1 MDFFW
6 CLWCLL
12 LYHAVALRH
21 VEDAWDQLDQKVND
35 STTTA
40 FQFSIINNPSLP
52 LNFLAL
58 PKLVQIYAHTKNR
71 VRPGEKFSFLAA
83 LGAYDLHVTV
93 QDGQNDWY
101 QASETTWGLTKEGIA
116 LSINIATGAGITGS
130 LAITAATAVT
140 ASLTAV
146 AAAPLTITLAAT
158 ATFWGVAVFST
169 MACSFLSEVSVDFL
183 REQLEEVEGQSDGI
197 EQLRSELN
205 HRRLNLVDLTH
216 RFGHR
221 GSAHFDNGIEYL
233 CCCTKPTKTAM
244 VCEVVPA
251 DSPSKHW
258 FRSGCPAILG
268 DDYQSFLETLKDDSF
283 KGARNRG
290 RCVVP
295 HSPFAQLTT
304 GPERL
309 VPFSRVV
316 RQAEV
321 VEAVRQ
327 SFPALDVNYTVMT
340 LATAE
345 RFFTAMQSKFSEW
358 KIVKG
363 GERKFVVAGGFMN
376 PTPLPMASGKEP
388 WTEIEFLPLQ
398 MGEIEPTHGCQL
410 NDDMEF
416 WRSKEKECEEL
427 CKERGLACMGSC
439 VAPFRDALDQEV
451 ERDLEVQRLAR
462 LEGQTVQV
470 LQKEA
475 FFEAAA
481 VAIVP
486 FKKME
491 LLIGSIGQVLDVDT
505 HFLTAQVKFPK
516 EVVKFPL
523 EALVTLGK
531 GRKGPKG
538 PRPSHLPSPSLCPV
552 LSSEQRSAL
561 SSPRFGQC
569 WSACSA
575 KGFWNSAKA
584 GLKTAATLGSNG
596 AWCYTAPAKQK
607 RQLEIGALCLEDDDC
622 QTLAED
628 PQPEIWSCSDECT

>member
-1 MDFFW
+1 
-6 CLWCLL
+6 
-12 LYHAVALRH
+12 
-21 VEDAWDQLDQKVND
+21 
-35 STTTA
+35 
-40 FQFSIINNPSLP
+40 
-52 LNFLAL
+52 
-58 PKLVQIYAHTKNR
+58 
-71 VRPGEKFSFLAA
+71 
-83 LGAYDLHVTV
+83 
-93 QDGQNDWY
+93 
-101 QASETTWGLTKEGIA
+101 
-116 LSINIATGAGITGS
+116 
-130 LAITAATAVT
+130 
-140 ASLTAV
+140 
-146 AAAPLTITLAAT
+146 
-158 ATFWGVAVFST
+158 
-169 MACSFLSEVSVDFL
+169 
-183 REQLEEVEGQSDGI
+183 
-197 EQLRSELN
+197 
-205 HRRLNLVDLTH
+205 
-216 RFGHR
+216 
-221 GSAHFDNGIEYL
+221 
-233 CCCTKPTKTAM
+233 M

-486 FKKME
+486 FTKKME

-596 AWCYTAPAKQK
+596 AWCYTAPAKQNLQGFTRCVFNFFVGACVFLKFLREFLMLHKSISLSGFNQPVERQLLVLKTLAPRK

-628 PQPEIWSCSDECT
+628 PQPEIWSCSDECTWALMPVLAMYQLWDARGK